1 MWFEN
6 KEEEIIKIS
15 ILNQDFQENIHKI
28 RRLNESGSVLK
39 SINVR
44 VFNIW

>member
-1 MWFEN
+1 MIEFR
-6 KEEEIIKIS
+6 IS
-15 ILNQDFQENIHKI
+15 NQDFSRNIYEI
-28 RRLNESGSVLK
+28 YRLNESGSVLK